1 MTASFLHS
9 LAAYSQF
16 VAELLNRPFVERSTV
31 RIWSASPYSGVAEGE
46 VWFRRGFRLRMREE
60 IDFDEA
66 MITAYGY
73 EVYRGQEKIYWYDDF
88 PHPHDPSLAA
98 THPHHKHV
106 PPNIK
111 RNRIPAP
118 GLGFEH
124 PNLPQIVAEIEVLIA
139 QPEENP

>member
-16 VAELLNRPFVERSTV
+16 VAELLNRPFVER
-31 RIWSASPYSGVAEGE
+31 Y
-46 VWFRRGFRLRMREE
+46 
-60 IDFDEA
+60 
-66 MITAYGY
+66 
-73 EVYRGQEKIYWYDDF
+73 
-88 PHPHDPSLAA
+88 
-98 THPHHKHV
+98 HKHV